1 LTVIAPGEVDFLVQN
16 CLFSLRIY
24 RENAMSI
31 QMMFNDDVHQT
42 NEQFPSGAIVVIVV
56 AALAISSVL
65 VTLVCLAI
73 NSRRRRR
80 NQQLPDLLRHPPI
93 IFAPPSQVHPA
104 TLEMPTYYITQNGV
118 PKPINLEAPPTYEEA
133 MSAPTSPVP
142 LASPGAVSTI
152 AVDGV
157 APPPTPRTRLSIEIE
172 RNAMQ
177 QRLSS
182 LPPEDRP
189 STSRV

>member
-1 LTVIAPGEVDFLVQN
+1 
-16 CLFSLRIY
+16 
-24 RENAMSI
+24 
-31 QMMFNDDVHQT
+31 VHQT

-73 NSRRRRR
+73 NARRRRI
-80 NQQLPDLLRHPPI
+80 NQQLPDLVRQHPPI
-93 IFAPPSQVHPA
+93 IFAPPSQVHP
-104 TLEMPTYYITQNGV
+104 TGIEMPTYYITQNGV

-142 LASPGAVSTI
+142 LASPGGAS
-152 AVDGV
+152 ASG
-157 APPPTPRTRLSIEIE
+157 APPSGPTPTPRTRLSIEIE
-172 RNAMQ
+172 RNALQ